1 MSVAER
7 ENREAHSREIALVG
21 LGAMGLPMALNLLAA
36 GHRVTSRS
44 GDAGRTARFAQA
56 GGVVGASWAEV
67 LEGADVV
74 ITVLPDGG
82 VVRDLIDRP
91 DGVAQHVPSGA
102 LMIDMSTTSPQDAR
116 AVGARCAE
124 LGIDFID
131 APVSGGVT
139 GAEAGTL
146 SIMVGGREADLERAR
161 PVLEVMGAS
170 ITHVGPLGSGQVAKA
185 ANQLLVG
192 STLTALGEAILLLE
206 RSGVDPAVALEALA
220 GGLAGSRILEAKG
233 AKVID
238 REFSPTFTTRLH
250 AKDMAIVRAAAQD
263 AGCVLPV
270 ADRVNEVFA
279 VAIANGLNEQDHS
292 AVVRVAELLS
302 GTHPTEWS
310 KEP

>member
-1 MSVAER
+1 MSTTEDAR
-7 ENREAHSREIALVG
+7 SLRIALVG

-44 GDAGRTARFAQA
+44 RDAGRTARFARA
-56 GGVVGASWAEV
+56 GGVVGDSWAEA
-67 LEGADVV
+67 LDGADVV

-82 VVRDLIDRP
+82 VVRDLIERP
-91 DGVAQHVPSGA
+91 DGMARCVGPGA
-102 LMIDMSTTSPQDAR
+102 LMIDMSTTSPADAR
-116 AVGARCAE
+116 SAGARCAQ

-131 APVSGGVT
+131 APVSGGVA

-146 SIMVGGREADLERAR
+146 SIMVGGRDADLERAR
-161 PVLEVMGAS
+161 PVLEAVGRS

-192 STLTALGEAILLLE
+192 ATLTALGEAVLLLE
-206 RSGVDPAVALEALA
+206 RSGVDPAVALGALT
-220 GGLAGSRILEAKG
+220 GGLAGSRILDAKG
-233 AKVID
+233 LQVVA
-238 REFSPTFTTRLH
+238 RELSPTFTARLH
-250 AKDMAIVRAAAQD
+250 AKDMAIVRDASRD

-270 ADRVNEVFA
+270 ADRVEEVFA
-279 VAIANGLNEQDHS
+279 IAVANSLGDLDHC

-302 GTHPTEWS
+302 GTHPTDWS

>member
-1 MSVAER
+1 MSTTEDAR
-7 ENREAHSREIALVG
+7 SPRIALVG

-44 GDAGRTARFAQA
+44 RDAGRTARFARA
-56 GGVVGASWAEV
+56 GGVVGDSWAEA
-67 LEGADVV
+67 LDDADVV

-82 VVRDLIDRP
+82 VVRDLIERP
-91 DGVAQHVPSGA
+91 DGVARCVGPGA
-102 LMIDMSTTSPQDAR
+102 LMIDMSTTSPADAR
-116 AVGARCAE
+116 SVGARCAQ

-131 APVSGGVT
+131 APVSGGVA

-146 SIMVGGREADLERAR
+146 SIMVGGRDADLERAR
-161 PVLEVMGAS
+161 PVLEAVGRS
-170 ITHVGPLGSGQVAKA
+170 ITHVGPLGSGQVTKA

-192 STLTALGEAILLLE
+192 ATLTALGEAVLLLE
-206 RSGVDPAVALEALA
+206 RSGVDPAVALGALT
-220 GGLAGSRILEAKG
+220 GGLAGSRILDAKG
-233 AKVID
+233 PQVVA
-238 REFSPTFTTRLH
+238 RELSPTFTARLH
-250 AKDMAIVRAAAQD
+250 AKDMAIVRDASRD

-302 GTHPTEWS
+302 GTHPTDWS

>member
-1 MSVAER
+1 MSTTEDAR
-7 ENREAHSREIALVG
+7 SLRIALVG

-44 GDAGRTARFAQA
+44 RDAGRTARFARA
-56 GGVVGASWAEV
+56 GGVVGDSWAEA
-67 LEGADVV
+67 LDGTDVV

-82 VVRDLIDRP
+82 VVRDLIERP
-91 DGVAQHVPSGA
+91 DGVARCVGPGA
-102 LMIDMSTTSPQDAR
+102 LMIDMSTTSPADAR
-116 AVGARCAE
+116 SAGARCAQ

-131 APVSGGVT
+131 ALVSGGVA

-146 SIMVGGREADLERAR
+146 SIMVGGRDADLERAR
-161 PVLEVMGAS
+161 PVLEAVGRS

-192 STLTALGEAILLLE
+192 ATLTALGEAVLLLE
-206 RSGVDPAVALEALA
+206 RSGVDPAVALGALT
-220 GGLAGSRILEAKG
+220 GGLAGSRILDAKG
-233 AKVID
+233 PQVVA
-238 REFSPTFTTRLH
+238 RELSPTFTARLH

-302 GTHPTEWS
+302 GTHPTDWS

>member
-1 MSVAER
+1 
-7 ENREAHSREIALVG
+7 
-21 LGAMGLPMALNLLAA
+21 
-36 GHRVTSRS
+36 
-44 GDAGRTARFAQA
+44 
-56 GGVVGASWAEV
+56 
-67 LEGADVV
+67 
-74 ITVLPDGG
+74 
-82 VVRDLIDRP
+82 
-91 DGVAQHVPSGA
+91 
-102 LMIDMSTTSPQDAR
+102 MIDMSTTSPQDAR

-161 PVLEVMGAS
+161 PVLEAMGAS

-233 AKVID
+233 AKVI
-238 REFSPTFTTRLH
+238 
-250 AKDMAIVRAAAQD
+250 VRAAAQD

-302 GTHPTEWS
+302 GTHPTDWS

>member
-1 MSVAER
+1 
-7 ENREAHSREIALVG
+7 
-21 LGAMGLPMALNLLAA
+21 MG
-36 GHRVTSRS
+36 
-44 GDAGRTARFAQA
+44 D
-56 GGVVGASWAEV
+56 SWAEA
-67 LEGADVV
+67 LDGADVV

-82 VVRDLIDRP
+82 VVRDLIERP
-91 DGVAQHVPSGA
+91 DGVARCVGPGA
-102 LMIDMSTTSPQDAR
+102 LMIDMSTTSPADAR
-116 AVGARCAE
+116 SVGARCAQ

-131 APVSGGVT
+131 APVSGGVA

-146 SIMVGGREADLERAR
+146 SIMVGGRDADLERAR
-161 PVLEVMGAS
+161 PVLEAVGRS

-192 STLTALGEAILLLE
+192 ATLTALGEAVLLLE

-302 GTHPTEWS
+302 GTHPTDWS

>member
-161 PVLEVMGAS
+161 PVLEAMGAS

-192 STLTALGEAILLLE
+192 STLTALGEAVLLLE

-233 AKVID
+233 AKV
-238 REFSPTFTTRLH
+238 
-250 AKDMAIVRAAAQD
+250 

-302 GTHPTEWS
+302 GTHPTDWS

>member
-1 MSVAER
+1 MSTTEDAR
-7 ENREAHSREIALVG
+7 SPRIALVG

-44 GDAGRTARFAQA
+44 RDAGRTARFARA
-56 GGVVGASWAEV
+56 GGVVGDSWAEA
-67 LEGADVV
+67 LDDADVV

-82 VVRDLIDRP
+82 VVRDLIERP
-91 DGVAQHVPSGA
+91 DGVARCVGPGA
-102 LMIDMSTTSPQDAR
+102 LMIDMSTTSPADAR
-116 AVGARCAE
+116 SVGARCAQ

-131 APVSGGVT
+131 APVSGGVA

-146 SIMVGGREADLERAR
+146 SIMVGGRDADLERAR
-161 PVLEVMGAS
+161 PVLEAVGRS
-170 ITHVGPLGSGQVAKA
+170 ITHVGPLGSGQVTKA

-192 STLTALGEAILLLE
+192 ATLTALGEAVLLLE
-206 RSGVDPAVALEALA
+206 RSGVDPAVALGALT
-220 GGLAGSRILEAKG
+220 GGLAGSRILDAKG
-233 AKVID
+233 PQVVA
-238 REFSPTFTTRLH
+238 RELSPTFTARLH
-250 AKDMAIVRAAAQD
+250 AKDMTIVRDASRD

-302 GTHPTEWS
+302 GTHPTDWS